1 VGLAWFGLGEVTR
14 EPIRRGDVG
23 RRLIVLINIYEQY
36 KDRCHNYNVTH
47 VGGKGEDLI

>member
-36 KDRCHNYNVTH
+36 KDRCHNYNAERTSEARVS
-47 VGGKGEDLI
+47 I